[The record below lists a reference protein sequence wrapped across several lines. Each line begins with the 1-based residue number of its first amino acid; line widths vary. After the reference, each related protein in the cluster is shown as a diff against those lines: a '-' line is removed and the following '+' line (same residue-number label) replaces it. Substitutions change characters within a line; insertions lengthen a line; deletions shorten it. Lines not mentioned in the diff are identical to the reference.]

1 MWFKEVGIKNVPE
14 VGGKNASLGEMR
26 NNLTAQGVSVP
37 DGFATT
43 AQAYFNFLETTGLK
57 KKIGALLENFDYHDL
72 KALAQKGKKVR
83 TMILAAELPDNL
95 KKEVAHAYHQLS
107 QEYGVAQ
114 ADVAVRSS
122 ATAED
127 LPNASFA
134 GQQETFLNVQGAE
147 NVLKA
152 LKQSY
157 ASLFT
162 DRAIAYRQEMGFSHL
177 KVGLSTG
184 VQKMVRSDLAAS
196 GVMFSCDTE
205 SGFGDVILIN
215 AGFGL
220 GENVVLGRIDPDQYY
235 VFEKTLQSVSG
246 QATGFK
252 PIVQKKVGSKELKM
266 IYGKSGDKFIKNIKT
281 TPHERKRF
289 VLNDEEILQLAQW
302 AILVE
307 KHYKKEMDM
316 EWAKD
321 GVDGKLYIVQ
331 ARPETV
337 QSRRNVKV
345 LEEYQ
350 LKMHEKLK
358 VIAHG
363 MSVGSKIGEGR
374 AHIIKSAKNIGEFK
388 KGEVLVT
395 TMTDPDWVPAMKLA
409 SAIVTDAGGRT
420 CHAAIVARELG
431 IPCVVG
437 TGNGTKAIKTGQE
450 ITIDCS
456 GGEDGRVYEGKIP
469 FEVKKTDISIIERP
483 KTKIL
488 MNVGDPGQAF
498 TLSFIP
504 NDGVGLARE
513 EFIIANTI
521 KIHPNALIDY
531 HHLPKKIKKQ
541 VEALSEGYDDKIQF
555 YVDKLAEGIGRIGA
569 AFYPKPVIV
578 RFSDFKTNEY
588 RQLVG
593 GELYEPAEE
602 NPMIGWRGASRY
614 YHPKFKDAF
623 MLECKA
629 MKKVREEMGIDNVQ
643 PMIPF
648 CRTVEEGKKVLDIMK
663 HAGLERKPF
672 DSAQGNVNPLKIYVM
687 CEIPAN
693 VILAEQ
699 FLEIFDGFSIGSNDL
714 TQLTL
719 GLDRDNA
726 EIASIANEKNE
737 AVKELIKKVV
747 KVCKEKGKYSGL
759 CGQAPSD
766 FPDFA
771 EFLVQQGIES
781 ISLNPDSV
789 IKTMIAIAQKEKG
802 HSDV

>member
-1 MWFKEVGIKNVPE
+1 MKSILWFKEVGMKNVAE
-14 VGGKNASLGEMR
+14 VGGKNASLGEMI
-26 NNLTAQGVSVP
+26 NNLAKKGVAVP
-37 DGFATT
+37 NGFATT
-43 AQAYFNFLETTGLK
+43 SNAYFNFLKETGLREE
-57 KKIGALLENFDYHDL
+57 IRFALDDFDYHDL

-83 TMILAAELPDNL
+83 QMILGAKFSESF
-95 KKEVAHAYHQLS
+95 KKEIIQAYRALS
-107 QEYGVAQ
+107 EEYGARDI
-114 ADVAVRSS
+114 DVAVRSS

-127 LPNASFA
+127 LPGASFA
-134 GQQETFLNVQGAE
+134 GQQETFLNVSGAE
-147 NVLKA
+147 NVLEAVK
-152 LKQSY
+152 KCF

-177 KVGLSTG
+177 KVGLSAG
-184 VQKMVRSDLAAS
+184 VQKMVRSDKGAS

-205 SGFGDVILIN
+205 SGFGDVVLIN

-220 GENVVLGRIDPDQYY
+220 GENVVLGRVDPDQYY
-235 VFEKTLQSVSG
+235 VFETTLRQSLG
-246 QATGFK
+246 QGRDFR
-252 PIVQKKVGSKELKM
+252 PIIQKKLGSKEWKL
-266 IYGKSGDKFIKNIKT
+266 IYGRTGTKNIKT
-281 TPHERKRF
+281 TAAERKSF
-289 VLNDEEILQLAQW
+289 VLNDQEVLQLAKW
-302 AILVE
+302 SMVIE
-307 KHYKKEMDM
+307 EHYSRPMDM

-321 GVDGKLYIVQ
+321 GIEEKLYIVQ

-337 QSRRNVKV
+337 QSRRNVNV
-345 LEEYQ
+345 LEEF
-350 LKMHEKLK
+350 KLQVSSSK
-358 VIAHG
+358 LRVLAHG
-363 MSVGSKIGEGR
+363 MSVGSKIGAGK
-374 AHIIKSAKNIGEFK
+374 AHIIKSAARISEFK
-388 KGEVLVT
+388 EGEVLVT
-395 TMTDPDWVPAMKLA
+395 GMTDPDWVPAMKLA

-431 IPCVVG
+431 IPCIVG
-437 TGNGTKAIKTGQE
+437 TEDGTKSIKGGKEVTV
-450 ITIDCS
+450 DCS
-456 GGEDGRVYEGKIP
+456 GGEEGKVYEGKIP
-469 FEVKKTDISIIERP
+469 FEVKKTDISGIQSQSASRR
-483 KTKIL
+483 TKIL

-498 TLSFIP
+498 SLSFIP

-531 HHLPKKIKKQ
+531 HKLPKAVKKQ
-541 VEALSEGYDDKIQF
+541 VDELSAGYEDKVQF

-588 RQLVG
+588 RQLIG

-623 MLECKA
+623 VLECKA
-629 MKKVREEMGIDNVQ
+629 MKKAREVFGLDNVQ

-663 HAGLERKPF
+663 QAGL
-672 DSAQGNVNPLKIYVM
+672 AQGQHGLKVYAM

-693 VILAEQ
+693 VILAEN

-714 TQLTL
+714 TQLAL

-726 EIASIANEKNE
+726 QIAGIGNEQNE
-737 AVKELIKKVV
+737 AVKELIKNVV
-747 KVCKEKGKYSGL
+747 KSCKEKGKYSGI

-771 EFLVQQGIES
+771 KFLVEQGIES

-789 IKTMIAIAQKEKG
+789 IKTILIVSKQEKN
-802 HSDV
+802 V

>member
-1 MWFKEVGIKNVPE
+1 MQNILWFKEVGIKNVPE

-26 NNLTAQGVSVP
+26 NNLTSQGVSVP
-37 DGFATT
+37 DGFATS
-43 AQAYFNFLETTGLK
+43 AAAYFNFLEIAGLK
-57 KKIGALLENFDYHDL
+57 NKIGALLDNFDYHDL
-72 KALAQKGKKVR
+72 KALAIKGKAVR
-83 TMILAAELPDNL
+83 TMILKAELPDDL
-95 KKEVAHAYHQLS
+95 QKEITQAYHALS
-107 QEYGVAQ
+107 QEYGVAE

-134 GQQETFLNVQGAE
+134 GQQETFLNIKGADDVVE
-147 NVLKA
+147 AVK
-152 LKQSY
+152 KCF

-177 KVGLSTG
+177 KVGLSAG

-205 SGFGDVILIN
+205 SGFPDVVLIN

-235 VFEKTLQSVSG
+235 VFEKTLK
-246 QATGFK
+246 TGHK
-252 PIVQKKVGSKELKM
+252 PIIEKKIGSKELKM
-266 IYGKSGDKFIKNIKT
+266 IYGKNGDKSIKNIKT
-281 TPHERKRF
+281 TAKERTTF
-289 VLNDEEILQLAQW
+289 VLNDEEILQLARW
-302 AILVE
+302 SMLVE
-307 KHYKKEMDM
+307 EHYKKAMDM

-337 QSRRNVKV
+337 QSRRNVNV
-345 LEEYQ
+345 LEEYK
-350 LKMHEKLK
+350 LNVKDAKLK
-358 VIAHG
+358 VLARG
-363 MSVGSKIGEGR
+363 MSVGSKIGSGR
-374 AHIIKSAKNIGEFK
+374 AHIIKSAANIGEFK

-395 TMTDPDWVPAMKLA
+395 GMTDPDWVPAMKLA

-437 TGNGTKAIKTGQE
+437 TENGTKVLKSGQDV
-450 ITIDCS
+450 TVDCS
-456 GGEDGRVYEGKIP
+456 GGEEGRVYGSKIP
-469 FEVKKTDISIIERP
+469 FDIKKTDISAVQKS

-498 TLSFIP
+498 ALSFIP

-531 HHLPKKIKKQ
+531 HHTLPKKIKRQ
-541 VEALSEGYDDKIQF
+541 VDELSAGYDDKVQF

-569 AFYPKPVIV
+569 AFHPKQVIV

-602 NPMIGWRGASRY
+602 NPMIGWRGSSRY

-623 MLECKA
+623 ILECKA

-648 CRTVEEGKKVLDIMK
+648 CRTVEEGKKVLEIMK
-663 HAGLERKPF
+663 QAGLVRG
-672 DSAQGNVNPLKIYVM
+672 DHGLKVYMM

-693 VILAEQ
+693 VILADE
-699 FLEIFDGFSIGSNDL
+699 FLELFDGFSIGSNDL

-719 GLDRDNA
+719 GLDRDNS
-726 EIASIANEKNE
+726 EIAPIGNEKNE
-737 AVKELIKKVV
+737 AVKELIKKAV
-747 KVCKEKGKYSGL
+747 KVCKEKGKYSGI

-771 EFLVQQGIES
+771 EFLVEQGIES

-789 IKTMIAIAQKEKG
+789 VKTMLVVAQKEKSLNMQNNG
-802 HSDV
+802 V